1 MLHLDVHWF
10 EVMAGTPWVLYK
22 SKSTG
27 LQVPT
32 VVRMTKEIRKDM
44 NVQEDAVKLFIADD
58 GRLYLS

>member
-1 MLHLDVHWF
+1 M
-10 EVMAGTPWVLYK
+10 LYK